1 MIDKEHLEHFRNVI
15 FEACARLE
23 YIEEQCQKTNN
34 LYDEALEYILDE
46 IYKENCRE
54 EDNVQSM
61 R

>member
-15 FEACARLE
+15 FEAKARLE

-54 EDNVQSM
+54 EDDVQSM